1 MATQYIALHNFTG
14 GELSAWQ
21 LSARYDIA
29 KYKTGCKKLR
39 NFICELHGDLRRR
52 PGTFF
57 CEDLGGPACLI
68 PFQFS
73 TDPNQNYALI
83 FQDEKIRIAQGGGFV
98 LDAAPPTGVPVE
110 VVTPYQEADLFNISY
125 AQSGDIV
132 YLAHRNYTL
141 RKLVR
146 SSHTAWALTEVAFTP
161 SIPGVTG
168 TTVSFN
174 KVSGTENYTLRY
186 VVCAENAEGEISL
199 MGTAGEDTTS
209 KHPSDWVVGEY
220 CDVGW
225 NTVTGAV
232 RYLIY
237 REEGGYYGLAG
248 VAEGQATNTFRDMK
262 FEADTTDT
270 PPEATDYFG
279 GGNNPALVGFHEQR
293 LMLASGALE
302 PQAFYGSKTGSFE
315 DWSKSRP
322 LKDDDPIKFLIASGS
337 IDAIQWMASFGSLLL
352 GTGGVEYK
360 AQSGDAAITP
370 VNIQIKAQSYWG
382 SAPLR
387 PLIIGN
393 SVLHVQRQGSR
404 VRDLF
409 FSLEK
414 DGYAGNDL
422 SVLAPHLFDGYSIRQ
437 WTYQQAP
444 GSVIWAVRDD
454 GVLLGMTYMKE
465 HEIWGWHPH
474 TTSGEFKSVC
484 TTTGAL
490 EDTVWL
496 VVKRSVN
503 GSDKYYLEKLATKWQ
518 ATEGIEEA
526 MFLDCAGTYRG
537 SASSYITGLFH
548 LEGRVVDALVD
559 GSPVRG
565 LTVAGGGVHL
575 PREGSVVHVG
585 LPYTSLMVPMT
596 PEGDTQQGTTLG
608 AKKAYGRCVVRIIDT
623 VGGQYGPDENDLFDM
638 PFTPTVWGEAVQ
650 PESGDREFSPT
661 GGFGTTESVCIA
673 QNLPLPFTMA
683 ALALE
688 VDIER

>member
-1 MATQYIALHNFTG
+1 MATQYLALQNFTG

-39 NFICELHGDLRRR
+39 NLICELHGDLRRR
-52 PGTFF
+52 PGTIF
-57 CEDLGGPACLI
+57 CEDLEGPACLI

-73 TDPNQNYALI
+73 TDPDQNYALV
-83 FQDEKIRIAQGGGFV
+83 FQDELIRIAQGSGFV

-110 VVTPYQEADLFNISY
+110 VVTPYQEADLFGISY

-132 YLAHRNYTL
+132 YLAHKSYTL
-141 RKLVR
+141 RKLMR
-146 SSHTAWALTEVAFTP
+146 TSHTSWALVEVTFTP
-161 SIPGVTG
+161 SVPSPTGVT
-168 TTVSFN
+168 VSY
-174 KVSGTENYTLRY
+174 SGSGSYALRY
-186 VVCAENAEGEISL
+186 VVCAENVDGEISL
-199 MGTAGEDTTS
+199 MGTPGEDAS
-209 KHPSDWVVGEY
+209 AKHPSDWVVGDS
-220 CDVGW
+220 CAVGW
-225 NTVTGAV
+225 TPVTGAV

-237 REEGGYYGLAG
+237 REESGYYGLIG
-248 VAEGQATNTFRDMK
+248 VAEGQATSAFTDVK
-262 FEADTTDT
+262 YEADTTDT
-270 PPEATDYFG
+270 PPVATDYFG
-279 GGNNPALVGFHEQR
+279 SGNNPALVSFHEQR

-322 LKDDDPIKFLIASGS
+322 LKDDDPIKFTIASGS
-337 IDAIQWMASFGSLLL
+337 IDAVQWMASFGSLLL

-360 AQSGDAAITP
+360 AQSGDSAITP

-382 SAPLR
+382 SARLR

-422 SVLAPHLFDGYSIRQ
+422 SVLAPHLFDGYSIEQ
-437 WTYQQAP
+437 WCYQQAP
-444 GSVIWAVRDD
+444 GSIIWAVRDD
-454 GVLLGMTYMKE
+454 GTLLGMTYMKE

-474 TTSGEFKSVC
+474 TTQGEFKSVC

-496 VVKRSVN
+496 VVKRSID

-518 ATEGIEEA
+518 ADDGIEEA
-526 MFLDCAGTYRG
+526 VFLDCAGTYRG
-537 SASSYITGLFH
+537 TAASYITGLSH
-548 LEGRVVDALVD
+548 LEGETVDALVD
-559 GSPVRG
+559 GSPVQG
-565 LTVAGGGVHL
+565 LVVAGGGVHL
-575 PREGSVVHVG
+575 PSEGSVVHVG
-585 LPYTSLMVPMT
+585 LPYASVMIPMT

-608 AKKAYGRCVVRIIDT
+608 AKKAFGRCVLRIIDT
-623 VGGQYGPDENDLFDM
+623 VGFQYGPDEDNLFDM
-638 PFTPTVWGEAVQ
+638 PFTPTTWGDAVQ
-650 PESGDREFSPT
+650 PASGDFEFSPT

-673 QNLPLPFTMA
+673 QVLPLPFMMA